1 MFDDMIEGAD
11 KYITSNSLWIIMTDE
26 RRWIIEFTKDKTL
39 WYNFNVFKSEM
50 DLLGMDCIQN
60 KPIIKK
66 WFENRFLNIK
76 DPNHVEYTMSTD
88 MEIIDKDINKV
99 IQNGVKE
106 TISWLHRATEDVE
119 DTIENGVKIANAS
132 RFPNIDNVDDT
143 IQNGVKRTF
152 PIQSEM
158 ESEVK
163 EIVQMHQHRKPM
175 VDDVIQYG
183 VKETSHLDSR
193 PISSVNDAIQN
204 GVKNT
209 KPIGE
214 NLKIGVEKAVKQI
227 KEIKHGLLGHINDE
241 QTQATSMEF
250 SDKIDNAI
258 ENGVKEIK
266 EIKHNRTTYHG
277 YFNIKDSTHTPMD
290 KVQDVI
296 QNGVK
301 EIQTDLFNPLS
312 YHHKWTINDVIET
325 GVKTISGR
333 RFEREDKVDEI
344 LEKGDKL

>member
-1 MFDDMIEGAD
+1 MEISLKLEKLLFSMFDDMIEGVD
-11 KYITSNSLWIIMTDE
+11 KYITSNSLWVIMTDE

-76 DPNHVEYTMSTD
+76 DPNHVEYTVPTD
-88 MEIIDKDINKV
+88 MEIKDVNNV

-106 TISWLHRATEDVE
+106 TRTFNSPPIKS
-119 DTIENGVKIANAS
+119 IE
-132 RFPNIDNVDDT
+132 DT